1 MGKRIRRVKLRKL
14 MGSDKDNLT
23 DKTKAVLP
31 SKAE

>member
-1 MGKRIRRVKLRKL
+1 